1 MIIPRESVA
10 CYDVSK
16 VRQMFNRV
24 LVANRGEIAIRII
37 KNCKRLGVTTV
48 AVYTPSDKH
57 CKHVGLAD
65 RAVELQ
71 SKPGIIGYLDMDAIF
86 DVANRLKVDA
96 IHPGYGF
103 LSEKAEFSERC
114 EEEGLSFIG
123 PNPRAMKL
131 LSTKLGS
138 RAFMTKV
145 GVPVMPGVLESLKDS
160 EDAKKQANRIG
171 YPVMLKASGGGGG
184 RGMRVVN
191 NDEEM
196 DDAFTSARNEATKA
210 FNNPTIYME
219 KAFLRGRHIEFQVV
233 GDSRGNAYCL
243 GERECSV
250 QRRHQKILEE
260 TPSCAVNEEMR
271 ERISTLVKAAVK
283 KSGYTS
289 LGTFE
294 FLMGDGHLYF
304 MEANCRIQVEHPIT
318 EACTG
323 LDLVEMQLSIATD
336 KDVTRELS
344 SVHPRGCAME
354 FRINAENPFN
364 NFMPT
369 PGRIDK
375 YVEPAGENIRIDSHA
390 YEGYVV
396 PTEFDNLLAKL
407 IIHGKDRTE
416 VLTKAR
422 DALDRYTVTGIKTT
436 IPYHRLVVRNPE
448 FIEGNYNIEFVKD
461 HPPADMLKQT
471 EFSMFENYGA

>member
-1 MIIPRESVA
+1 MIKKI
-10 CYDVSK
+10 
-16 VRQMFNRV
+16 

-37 KNCKRLGVTTV
+37 RTCKRMGVKTV
-48 AVYTPSDKH
+48 AVYTQVGSRSLHVREADEKAFLGGARPEESYLAMDK
-57 CKHVGLAD
+57 
-65 RAVELQ
+65 
-71 SKPGIIGYLDMDAIF
+71 IIQAALSHGCQ
-86 DVANRLKVDA
+86 A

-145 GVPVMPGVLESLKDS
+145 GVPVMPGVLEPLKDG

-191 NDEEM
+191 SDAEM
-196 DDAFTSARNEATKA
+196 DDAFTSAKNEATKA

-260 TPSCAVNEEMR
+260 TPSCAVDEEMR
-271 ERISTLVKAAVK
+271 ERISTLVKEAVK
-283 KSGYTS
+283 KAGYTS

-318 EACTG
+318 ELCTG

-336 KDVTRELS
+336 KDVTKELS
-344 SVHPRGCAME
+344 SVKPKGCAME

-369 PGRIDK
+369 PGRIEK
-375 YVEPAGENIRIDSHA
+375 YLEPAGPNIRIDSHA

-407 IIHGKDRTE
+407 IIYGKDRTE

-436 IPYHRLVVRNPE
+436 IPYHRLVIRNPE

-471 EFSMFENYGA
+471 EFSMFENY